1 MNQFEMNKR
10 IAELIGW
17 KCEWEDSYWPNK
29 ELVWRNRLGFR
40 ELEPDFT
47 TNRNRLPIL
56 LHEIAQHNLQVD
68 YINLLLGLNDS
79 VVVDITAVFDAIMA
93 LPLQHCR
100 VFLELMN
107 ERVEK

>member
-17 KCEWEDSYWPNK
+17 TCEWEDGYWPNK

-56 LHEIAQHNLQVD
+56 LNEIAQRNLQVD
-68 YINLLLGLNDS
+68 YINRLLELNNS
-79 VVVDITAVFDAIMA
+79 VVIDITAAFDVLMAI
-93 LPLQHCR
+93 PLQHCR
-100 VFLELMN
+100 VFLELLEGKN
-107 ERVEK
+107 R